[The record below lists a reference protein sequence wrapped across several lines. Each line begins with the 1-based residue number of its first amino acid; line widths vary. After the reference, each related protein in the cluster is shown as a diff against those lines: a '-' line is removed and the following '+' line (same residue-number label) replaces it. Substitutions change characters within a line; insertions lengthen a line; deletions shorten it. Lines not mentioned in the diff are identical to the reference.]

1 MRKLILVLPLLLL
14 GCGKSQEPVEPII
27 AEIKQELIVKEISLD
42 YRKVEPVQAKS
53 RSTIA
58 VASTYVGFHERSH
71 RRELRE
77 FMGVDPVRVDWCAAF
92 VNSVLAELGIPG
104 SDTVSEWP
112 LTARSFLR
120 WGIRVR
126 EPQVGDIIVFPRGN
140 ESWQG
145 HVGFYYGT
153 EYRNG
158 RKFYQILGGNQSNAV
173 TIELFPAR
181 SAISIRRY
189 VTSVVAQQ

>member
-1 MRKLILVLPLLLL
+1 MKGTLLLL
-14 GCGKSQEPVEPII
+14 SSLILLGCKDTVSPIEPIETTI
-27 AEIKQELIVKEISLD
+27 TKEIVIEYISPEDRWVELIHAEHPTKIS
-42 YRKVEPVQAKS
+42 
-53 RSTIA
+53 IA
-58 VASTYVGFHERSH
+58 SKYIGFHQKTH
-71 RRELRE
+71 RRELQE
-77 FMGVDPVRVDWCAAF
+77 FMDIDPESINWCAAF
-92 VNSVLAELGIPG
+92 INAVLKEMDIPG

-112 LTARSFLR
+112 LTARSFLS

-126 EPQVGDIIVFPRGN
+126 EPSIGDIVIFPRGK

-158 RKFYQILGGNQSNAV
+158 RKFYQILGGNQNNAV

-181 SAISIRRY
+181 SAISIRRWPG
-189 VTSVVAQQ
+189 

>member
-1 MRKLILVLPLLLL
+1 MKGTLLLL
-14 GCGKSQEPVEPII
+14 SSLILLGCKDNVSPIEPIETTI
-27 AEIKQELIVKEISLD
+27 TKEIVIEYISPEDRWVELIHAEHPTKIS
-42 YRKVEPVQAKS
+42 
-53 RSTIA
+53 IA
-58 VASTYVGFHERSH
+58 SKYIGFHQKTH
-71 RRELRE
+71 RRELQE
-77 FMGVDPVRVDWCAAF
+77 FMDIDPESINWCAAF
-92 VNSVLAELGIPG
+92 INAVLKEMDIPG

-126 EPQVGDIIVFPRGN
+126 EPSIGDIVIFPRGK

-158 RKFYQILGGNQSNAV
+158 RKFYQILGGNQGNAV

-181 SAISIRRY
+181 SAISIRRWPG
-189 VTSVVAQQ
+189 

>member
-1 MRKLILVLPLLLL
+1 MKGTLLLL
-14 GCGKSQEPVEPII
+14 SSLILLGCKDNVSPIEPIETTI
-27 AEIKQELIVKEISLD
+27 TKEIVIEYISPEDRWVELIHAEHPTKIS
-42 YRKVEPVQAKS
+42 
-53 RSTIA
+53 IA
-58 VASTYVGFHERSH
+58 SKYIGFHQKTH
-71 RRELRE
+71 RRELQE
-77 FMGVDPVRVDWCAAF
+77 FMDVDPESINWCAAF
-92 VNSVLAELGIPG
+92 INAVLKEMDIPG

-126 EPQVGDIIVFPRGN
+126 EPSIGDIVIFPRGK

-158 RKFYQILGGNQSNAV
+158 RKFYQILGGNQGNAV

-181 SAISIRRY
+181 SAISIRRWPG
-189 VTSVVAQQ
+189 